1 MVLDTILYV
10 SDRATGSDS
19 ISAALKAHGY
29 EVVTTDSS
37 TQAIALLFIMRVVAG
52 IVLNHRGG
60 EHTTFDVVRSLRA
73 LRPHVPIVWLCGNQI
88 DHLPPCVDACVN
100 TGQPLEEL
108 ASEVERLLTPES
120 LAVHSAPC

>member
-1 MVLDTILYV
+1 MALDTILYV
-10 SDRATGSDS
+10 SDGATDSDS

-37 TQAIALLFIMRVVAG
+37 TQAVALLFIMRLVAG
-52 IVLNHRGG
+52 IVFDHRRG
-60 EHTTFDVVRSLRA
+60 EHNTFNVARSLRA
-73 LRPHVPIVWLCGNQI
+73 LRPHVPIVLLCRNQI
-88 DHLPPCVDACVN
+88 VHPPPCVDACVN

-120 LAVHSAPC
+120 FAVHSAPC

>member
-1 MVLDTILYV
+1 MALDTILYV

-37 TQAIALLFIMRVVAG
+37 TQAVALLFIMRFVAG
-52 IVLNHRGG
+52 IVFEHRV
-60 EHTTFDVVRSLRA
+60 EAHTTFDVVRSLRA
-73 LRPHVPIVWLCGNQI
+73 LRPHVPIVFLCRNRV
-88 DHLPPCVDACVN
+88 DHPPPCVDACVN
-100 TGQPLEEL
+100 TEQPLEEL

-120 LAVHSAPC
+120 FAVHSAPC